1 MKHSW
6 FCLLLICALQSGLAS
21 DATKLAPEDRQALR
35 EATQFQVIAQ
45 TANLPRGVLQLC
57 TEGGVMAEPG
67 QNWQVTD
74 VISPG
79 PPLPGSRLIW
89 AVKSEGYFVVHYER
103 GGIAH
108 LFCVLVAK
116 LPRNGGPPNLV
127 WRGEGRP
134 LKDYHEFLAVL
145 EKGDGRGG
153 YAH

>member
-1 MKHSW
+1 MKHPLL
-6 FCLLLICALQSGLAS
+6 CLLLVSALYGGLAS
-21 DATKLAPEDRQALR
+21 DAAKLTPEDRQALR
-35 EATQFQVIAQ
+35 EATQFQTIDK

-57 TEGGVMAEPG
+57 TESGAMAEPG

-79 PPLPGSRLIW
+79 PPLAGSRLIW
-89 AVKSEGYFVVHYER
+89 AARSERYCVVHYER

-134 LKDYHEFLAVL
+134 LKDYDGFLAAL
-145 EKGDGRGG
+145 EKGDGREG